1 MTVRMQ
7 KYRDKKQQQ
16 GLVQVRVWIPQEHE
30 LFIISPV
37 KLRRSGRRYKGV
49 TAVCSGFQYTFLAH
63 PVTHPHKNQQNSL
76 ATIIH
81 LSSSV
86 CV

>member
-30 LFIISPV
+30 LFIDIF
-37 KLRRSGRRYKGV
+37 LR
-49 TAVCSGFQYTFLAH
+49 
-63 PVTHPHKNQQNSL
+63 
-76 ATIIH
+76 
-81 LSSSV
+81 
-86 CV
+86 